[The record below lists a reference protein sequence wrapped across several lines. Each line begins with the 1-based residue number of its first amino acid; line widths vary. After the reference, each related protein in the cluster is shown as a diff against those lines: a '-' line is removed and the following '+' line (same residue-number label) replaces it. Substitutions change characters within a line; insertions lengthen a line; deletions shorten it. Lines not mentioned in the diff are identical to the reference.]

1 MKVLFVCLGNIC
13 RSPLAEGIM
22 KNKLQQLGIQ
32 AIVDSCGTSD
42 YHIGDKPDIRTRRNA
57 EKNGILL
64 NHLGRQLSDSDLE
77 AYDYIFA
84 MDRSNYHN
92 ILQLKNGSQY
102 TSKIKLLREFDSIA
116 GDEVPDPYYGNEDGF
131 QEVFDILDR
140 SIAGFIAQLQSK
152 RLL

>member
-22 KNKLQQLGIQ
+22 KDKLQNLNPQ

-42 YHIGDKPDIRTRRNA
+42 YHVGDKPDIRTRRNA

-64 NHLGRQLSDSDLE
+64 NHLGRQLSVGDLE

-84 MDRSNYHN
+84 MDRSNYRN

-102 TSKIKLLREFDSIA
+102 AFKIKLLREFDPIA

-140 SIAGFIAQLQSK
+140 SIAGFIADLQSK
-152 RLL
+152 GLL

>member
-22 KNKLQQLGIQ
+22 KNRLQNLNLH
-32 AIVDSCGTSD
+32 AMVDSCGTSD
-42 YHIGDKPDIRTRRNA
+42 YHIGDKPDVRTRRNA

-77 AYDYIFA
+77 VYDYIFA
-84 MDRSNYHN
+84 MDHSNYRN
-92 ILQLKNGSQY
+92 MLQLKNGSQHA
-102 TSKIKLLREFDSIA
+102 SKVKLMREFDPTE
-116 GDEVPDPYYGNEDGF
+116 GDEVPDPYYGNEADF

-140 SIAGFIAQLQSK
+140 SIDGFISHLQSK
-152 RLL
+152 GLL

>member
-22 KNKLQQLGIQ
+22 KDKLQKLGTL

-64 NHLGRQLSDSDLE
+64 NHLGRQLSASDLE
-77 AYDYIFA
+77 TYDYIFA
-84 MDRSNYHN
+84 MDRSNYRN

-102 TSKIKLLREFDSIA
+102 ASKIKLLREFDPIA
-116 GDEVPDPYYGNEDGF
+116 GDEVPDPYYGNEDDF
-131 QEVFDILDR
+131 QEVFNILDR
-140 SIAGFIAQLQSK
+140 SIAGFIAHLQFK
-152 RLL
+152 GLL